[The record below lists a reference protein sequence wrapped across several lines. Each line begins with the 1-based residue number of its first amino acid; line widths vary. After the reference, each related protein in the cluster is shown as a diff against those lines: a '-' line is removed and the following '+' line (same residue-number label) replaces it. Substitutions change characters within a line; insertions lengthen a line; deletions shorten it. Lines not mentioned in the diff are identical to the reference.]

1 MCVRVTCKR
10 CDKPTWKGCGEHIE
24 EALDGV
30 PVAERCSC
38 PR

>member
-10 CDKPTWKGCGEHIE
+10 CGQPTWKGCGEHIE
-24 EALDGV
+24 EALEGV
-30 PVAERCSC
+30 PVADRCTC